1 MSVWTKEAI
10 KALRLRSGLS
20 QEDFAHRI
28 GTSFSTVN
36 RWENGH
42 SKPSRLAQRWL
53 DRVERDVA
61 DGGEVPPAPAA

>member
-1 MSVWTKEAI
+1 MSVWTKDAI
-10 KALRLRSGLS
+10 KALRMRSGLS

-53 DRVERDVA
+53 DRVERDLCA
-61 DGGEVPPAPAA
+61 DGGSVPPSVA